1 MRQSHPRRGKSAASK
16 LQYPYCDYVTADS
29 VATSLPPPRSPNP
42 RSPSILHQKPIDAIK
57 LSWAWQGLRA
67 PNFKV
72 LKTKSYHA
80 PTPTPT
86 GSSQYWAILGKSHRS
101 CKKIQTD
108 RRCCDCRGGL
118 ASLSPLSTADRLLTV
133 TFRTQMPPGWK
144 G

>member
-1 MRQSHPRRGKSAASK
+1 MHETVSSEERQKCTSK
-16 LQYPYCDYVTADS
+16 LRHPYCDYVTADS
-29 VATSLPPPRSPNP
+29 AATSLPPPRPPKP

-57 LSWAWQGLRA
+57 ISWAWQGLRA
-67 PNFKV
+67 PNYKV

-118 ASLSPLSTADRLLTV
+118 SLSV
-133 TFRTQMPPGWK
+133 TSLHRRQAPHCDL
-144 G
+144 